1 MRVVF
6 IGASELA
13 IHAAN
18 ILIKR
23 GDEVAI
29 IEKKKEKIENLSDQL
44 DCSFLH
50 GDASKPAI
58 LNETAPKKTDVL
70 FCLANNDRVNIIA
83 SLIGK
88 NLGFKR
94 VVTKIEDA
102 ELEDICL
109 ELGLEDTIIPSQTI
123 GRFLADLV
131 RGPEIIELSTLIK
144 GEARFF
150 SFTVSES
157 DAGKTVNE
165 LDLPEKARAISLY
178 RDDKFLFADD
188 DTELKQDD
196 ELVILTHSENLPE
209 LRRRWTPERSQQEPS
224 EEAQETKK
232 GNKGKS

>member
-13 IHAAN
+13 VHAAN
-18 ILIKR
+18 LLINR
-23 GDEVAI
+23 GDQVVI
-29 IEKKKEKIENLSDQL
+29 IEKDKEKIDNLSDEL

-58 LNETAPKKTDVL
+58 LNETAPEKTDVL

-131 RGPEIIELSTLIK
+131 RGPEILELSTLIK

-150 SFTVSES
+150 SFVINES
-157 DAGKTVNE
+157 DSGKSVKE
-165 LDLPEKARAISLY
+165 LDLPEKSKAISLY
-178 RDDKFLFADD
+178 RKDRFLFTEEE
-188 DTELKQDD
+188 TELKKQD

-209 LRRRWTPERSQQEPS
+209 LRRRWAPERSRQEPS
-224 EEAQETKK
+224 DEAADIKNDKK
-232 GNKGKS
+232 K